1 MDTQYGKID
10 AIKTNCIMELNTYL
24 SKEVYMTSKYS
35 EKQYNRAIERL
46 DEIKELLRQPETDM
60 FESYKLY
67 SEELKLLEVVY
78 DYELTNLEHKYE
90 PLEARVQFL
99 KDESYMD
106 LFFSFRVIYNAYY
119 RINKN

>member
-1 MDTQYGKID
+1 
-10 AIKTNCIMELNTYL
+10 
-24 SKEVYMTSKYS
+24 MTSKYS

-60 FESYKLY
+60 FERYKLY
-67 SEELKLLEVVY
+67 SEELKLLEGVY

-106 LFFSFRVIYNAYY
+106 LFFSFLFAKYTK
-119 RINKN
+119 RIIEKKGAWNKWLLN

>member
-1 MDTQYGKID
+1 
-10 AIKTNCIMELNTYL
+10 MELNTYL

-60 FESYKLY
+60 FERYKLY
-67 SEELKLLEVVY
+67 SEELKLLEGVY

-90 PLEARVQFL
+90 PLEARV
-99 KDESYMD
+99 
-106 LFFSFRVIYNAYY
+106 
-119 RINKN
+119 